1 MVKWRE
7 AGEMGIAIPRCR
19 KSSGKIPGGIP
30 AKRRRGRKAIVR
42 KILLKDADEEEFKH
56 YAALTPKKRIEI
68 LLHLL
73 RLEGIHSGS
82 IVRTVKTYR
91 LRSRAT

>member
-1 MVKWRE
+1 MS
-7 AGEMGIAIPRCR
+7 AAIPKGR

-42 KILLKDADEEEFKH
+42 KIPLKDSDEEEFKH

-73 RLEGIHSGS
+73 RLQGIHSGP
-82 IVRTVKTYR
+82 IVRTVKISQ
-91 LRSRAT
+91 LRKKH